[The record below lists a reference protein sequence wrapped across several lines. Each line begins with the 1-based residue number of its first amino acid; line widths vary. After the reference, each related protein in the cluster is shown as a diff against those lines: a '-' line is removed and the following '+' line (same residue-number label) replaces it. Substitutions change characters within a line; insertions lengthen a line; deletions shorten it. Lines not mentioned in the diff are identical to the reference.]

1 MITIGNSS
9 GVASVAGSGTSLVAD
24 NVHLLTGAGMGTVMK
39 SLELISGNES
49 CIVHVIRTNGTESDN
64 ASIEDIAKASY
75 ATIKVEMKPNDY
87 LVLWEG
93 FFVLPSNHR
102 LYFNATSSSCRA
114 VVNYVELSGR
124 QSSS

>member
-9 GVASVAGSGTSLVAD
+9 GVAETTGSGEGLVAN

-39 SLELISGNES
+39 SLELISGDES

-75 ATIKVEMKPNDY
+75 ATIEVEMKPNDY

-114 VVNYVELSGR
+114 VVNYVELSGQ

>member
-9 GVASVAGSGTSLVAD
+9 GVASVTGSGTGLVAN
-24 NVHLLTGAGMGTVMK
+24 NVHLLTGASMGTVMK
-39 SLELISGNES
+39 SLELISGNEP

-64 ASIEDIAKASY
+64 TSIEAVANASY
-75 ATIKVEMKPNDY
+75 ATVEIEMKANDY

-93 FFVLPSNHR
+93 FFVLPYNHK
-102 LYFNATSSSCRA
+102 LYFNATSNFCRA
-114 VVNYVELSGR
+114 VVNYVELSGQ

>member
-9 GVASVAGSGTSLVAD
+9 GVASVAGSGTGLVAK

-39 SLELISGNES
+39 SLELISGDES
-49 CIVHVIRTNGTESDN
+49 CIVHVIRTDGTELDN
-64 ASIEDIAKASY
+64 ASNDYIASASY
-75 ATIKVEMKPNDY
+75 ATIEVEMKPNDY

>member
-9 GVASVAGSGTSLVAD
+9 GVASVNGSVGDAVAN
-24 NVHLLTGAGMGTVMK
+24 NVHLLTGASMGTVMK
-39 SLELISGNES
+39 SLELISGNEP

-64 ASIEDIAKASY
+64 TSIEAVANASY
-75 ATIKVEMKPNDY
+75 ATVEIEMKANDY

-93 FFVLPSNHR
+93 FFVLPYNHK
-102 LYFNATSSSCRA
+102 LYFNATSNFCRA
-114 VVNYVELSGR
+114 VVNYVELSGQ